1 MPGIE
6 VFVNG
11 APHPVPEGQTVL
23 GLLESLQLN
32 PARVAVVLDGQILK
46 QSYWK
51 EKTLQAGSRLEIV
64 HFVGGG

>member
-32 PARVAVVLDGQILK
+32 PARVAVELDGQILK